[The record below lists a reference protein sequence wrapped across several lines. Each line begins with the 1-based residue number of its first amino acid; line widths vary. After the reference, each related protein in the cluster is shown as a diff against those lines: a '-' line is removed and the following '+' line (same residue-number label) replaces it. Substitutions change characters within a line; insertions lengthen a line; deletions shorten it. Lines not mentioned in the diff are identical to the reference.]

1 MPSTFY
7 IKYEKNRMQKGLF
20 SAGFCGI
27 ASYTWNLLFRMP
39 DKTEVWRLK
48 QFSNNENIGILK
60 SHVWLENVFD
70 GSVLDLSFEQSIDDY
85 GKYIEIPYDIG
96 TYVNSNFDFQRAY
109 KFAKYIGINLED
121 TVFINSIFSNI
132 HL

>member
-7 IKYEKNRMQKGLF
+7 TKYEKNR
-20 SAGFCGI
+20 I
-27 ASYTWNLLFRMP
+27 P

-70 GSVLDLSFEQSIDDY
+70 GSVLDLSFDQSIDDY
-85 GKYIEIPYDIG
+85 GKYIEFPYDIG

>member
-1 MPSTFY
+1 
-7 IKYEKNRMQKGLF
+7 
-20 SAGFCGI
+20 
-27 ASYTWNLLFRMP
+27 MP

-70 GSVLDLSFEQSIDDY
+70 GSVLDLSFDQSIDDY

-96 TYVNSNFDFQRAY
+96 TYVNSNFDLVSFI
-109 KFAKYIGINLED
+109 IG
-121 TVFINSIFSNI
+121 SAFSMTNI
-132 HL
+132 LS